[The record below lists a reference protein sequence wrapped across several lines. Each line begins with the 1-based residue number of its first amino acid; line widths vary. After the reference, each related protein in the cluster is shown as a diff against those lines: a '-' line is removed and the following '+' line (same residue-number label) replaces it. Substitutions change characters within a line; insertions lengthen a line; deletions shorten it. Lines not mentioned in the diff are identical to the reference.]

1 MLPKKQFV
9 THENGIWGLPHALEE
24 EIFKAYLNRA
34 DKVVIIHDADFLVRM
49 MNTYGCQVLGV
60 KEAEVKSV
68 SWVDTFVVEKDRP
81 LMNQQLKRLL
91 GILSTGPLR
100 NESTLITPFGE
111 RIFSWQHFS
120 VKRAG
125 GWPVAIL
132 SVGEDLT
139 ELRETEA
146 TLVRR
151 NAILKAVSLAAEYFL
166 MATSE
171 TWEQNVIQVLE
182 ALGKA
187 RGSERVYLCKN
198 RPGDKDEPAL
208 SLKYEWKS
216 NGEWHVFHGQEAPW
230 KRYGDVGLSRWA
242 NVLPRHEV
250 IAVDVEDLPSGER
263 KWNVA
268 VEAQSLVVV
277 PIFVD
282 DFWWGYIAFEDWVK
296 GRTCSPE
303 EVEAIIAV
311 TIAFGAAIRRKRTEE
326 ALSAE
331 KASVEARVVE
341 RTQEVKQE
349 KARLTASIH
358 SLSMGFVLTDLS
370 GNMTLFNHAVND
382 LLGRSDDGWSRELLE
397 ERLRP
402 VADVNAMIQQCV
414 EEQQEIKLTDLAYGE
429 KFINLFFTPIKM
441 MEDQGQVIGVVMLI
455 EDVTEEKQ
463 LQLAR
468 DEFFAVAAHELR
480 TPLSAITGNA
490 SILMDYFGKEQM
502 NVEMVEMVGDIDA
515 SARRLIAIVNE
526 YLDASRLELNK
537 MVLTPE
543 RLDLVPEIMAV
554 MEELKEPARQKGLA
568 WINGVESRELWVKAD
583 RQRTH
588 QVLVNLLGNAIKYT
602 ETGEVRVEASEDGAI
617 VRAMIKDTGKGLEEV
632 EKGQLFQKFK
642 QVGDRVYARDSR
654 EGTGMGLYIT
664 RLLMEAMGGKVYL
677 SESEKGKGSV
687 FVMEF
692 LRG

>member
-1 MLPKKQFV
+1 
-9 THENGIWGLPHALEE
+9 
-24 EIFKAYLNRA
+24 
-34 DKVVIIHDADFLVRM
+34 
-49 MNTYGCQVLGV
+49 
-60 KEAEVKSV
+60 
-68 SWVDTFVVEKDRP
+68 
-81 LMNQQLKRLL
+81 
-91 GILSTGPLR
+91 
-100 NESTLITPFGE
+100 
-111 RIFSWQHFS
+111 
-120 VKRAG
+120 
-125 GWPVAIL
+125 
-132 SVGEDLT
+132 
-139 ELRETEA
+139 
-146 TLVRR
+146 
-151 NAILKAVSLAAEYFL
+151 
-166 MATSE
+166 
-171 TWEQNVIQVLE
+171 
-182 ALGKA
+182 
-187 RGSERVYLCKN
+187 
-198 RPGDKDEPAL
+198 
-208 SLKYEWKS
+208 
-216 NGEWHVFHGQEAPW
+216 
-230 KRYGDVGLSRWA
+230 
-242 NVLPRHEV
+242 
-250 IAVDVEDLPSGER
+250 
-263 KWNVA
+263 
-268 VEAQSLVVV
+268 
-277 PIFVD
+277 
-282 DFWWGYIAFEDWVK
+282 
-296 GRTCSPE
+296 
-303 EVEAIIAV
+303 
-311 TIAFGAAIRRKRTEE
+311 
-326 ALSAE
+326 
-331 KASVEARVVE
+331 
-341 RTQEVKQE
+341 
-349 KARLTASIH
+349 
-358 SLSMGFVLTDLS
+358 
-370 GNMTLFNHAVND
+370 
-382 LLGRSDDGWSRELLE
+382 
-397 ERLRP
+397 
-402 VADVNAMIQQCV
+402 MIQQCV

-602 ETGEVRVEASEDGAI
+602 ETGEVRVEASEDDGM